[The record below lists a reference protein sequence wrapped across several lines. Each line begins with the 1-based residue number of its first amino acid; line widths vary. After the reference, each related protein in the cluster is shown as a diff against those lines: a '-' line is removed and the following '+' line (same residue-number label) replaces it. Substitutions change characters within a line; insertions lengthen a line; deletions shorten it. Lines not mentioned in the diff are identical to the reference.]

1 MKYQVSFICLG
12 ISGLLCAV
20 QGDEQKPNQTIV
32 VVRKE
37 QGLVP
42 QPLRD
47 VVASQIQD
55 AEKEVSSNQVAH
67 DLAREVSQGT
77 ASTGSVPGVWSPR
90 PSSERPEEE

>member
-1 MKYQVSFICLG
+1 MKYQYRFICLG
-12 ISGLLCAV
+12 ISGLLCAA
-20 QGDEQKPNQTIV
+20 QGDQKKQSDIIV

-42 QPLRD
+42 QTLRD
-47 VVASQIQD
+47 VVASQVQD

-77 ASTGSVPGVWSPR
+77 ALTSGLPGMWSPR